1 MPAYKDE
8 AHGTFYAS
16 FYYTDFTGTKRKKMK
31 RGFKLKRDALEWERQ
46 FLLQKNAD
54 PDMRFG
60 DFVSIYRSE
69 KRERIREHT
78 WESKDNIIDT
88 KILPY
93 FKDRTLSEI
102 EPRDV
107 IAWQNTLM
115 GIRQK
120 NGKPYSPTYLKSIHS
135 QLSAIFN
142 YAVKYYR
149 LKQNPAEIA
158 GNMGKETHKEM
169 LFWTKA
175 EYLQFAQA
183 MMDKPM
189 SYYAFEMLY
198 WCGIRMGELL
208 ALTPADFN
216 FERFTLTINKSY
228 QRLKGQDVITEPKT
242 SKSNRVIRIPRFPA
256 EEMQDYLKSLYG
268 LRLTDR
274 IFPITKNYLHHEMDR
289 GAKQAGV
296 KRIRIH
302 DLRHSCASLLLAEG
316 VPMKQIQE
324 WLGHSDFSTTANIYA
339 HLDYHAKLS
348 SAEAMLSCLHL
359 ASAQQEER

>member
-107 IAWQNTLM
+107 ITWQNTLM

-135 QLSAIFN
+135 Q
-142 YAVKYYR
+142 
-149 LKQNPAEIA
+149 
-158 GNMGKETHKEM
+158 
-169 LFWTKA
+169 
-175 EYLQFAQA
+175 
-183 MMDKPM
+183 
-189 SYYAFEMLY
+189 
-198 WCGIRMGELL
+198 ELL
-208 ALTPADFN
+208 C
-216 FERFTLTINKSY
+216 
-228 QRLKGQDVITEPKT
+228 KGWLLPPNTYDCGSFVVNGKAVIGK
-242 SKSNRVIRIPRFPA
+242 
-256 EEMQDYLKSLYG
+256 
-268 LRLTDR
+268 
-274 IFPITKNYLHHEMDR
+274 
-289 GAKQAGV
+289 
-296 KRIRIH
+296 
-302 DLRHSCASLLLAEG
+302 
-316 VPMKQIQE
+316 
-324 WLGHSDFSTTANIYA
+324 
-339 HLDYHAKLS
+339 
-348 SAEAMLSCLHL
+348 
-359 ASAQQEER
+359 

>member
-107 IAWQNTLM
+107 IAWQNTLI
-115 GIRQK
+115 GKRTENPIRRRISSPFTASSA
-120 NGKPYSPTYLKSIHS
+120 PYSTTRS
-135 QLSAIFN
+135 
-142 YAVKYYR
+142 
-149 LKQNPAEIA
+149 
-158 GNMGKETHKEM
+158 
-169 LFWTKA
+169 
-175 EYLQFAQA
+175 
-183 MMDKPM
+183 
-189 SYYAFEMLY
+189 
-198 WCGIRMGELL
+198 
-208 ALTPADFN
+208 
-216 FERFTLTINKSY
+216 
-228 QRLKGQDVITEPKT
+228 
-242 SKSNRVIRIPRFPA
+242 
-256 EEMQDYLKSLYG
+256 
-268 LRLTDR
+268 
-274 IFPITKNYLHHEMDR
+274 
-289 GAKQAGV
+289 
-296 KRIRIH
+296 
-302 DLRHSCASLLLAEG
+302 
-316 VPMKQIQE
+316 
-324 WLGHSDFSTTANIYA
+324 STTASSRIP
-339 HLDYHAKLS
+339 LKLPETWARKRTRKCCS
-348 SAEAMLSCLHL
+348 GPRRSTCNLH
-359 ASAQQEER
+359 RP

>member
-135 QLSAIFN
+135 QELLCKGWFLPPKTYDCGSFVVN
-142 YAVKYYR
+142 GKAV
-149 LKQNPAEIA
+149 I
-158 GNMGKETHKEM
+158 GKELK
-169 LFWTKA
+169 
-175 EYLQFAQA
+175 YP
-183 MMDKPM
+183 D
-189 SYYAFEMLY
+189 
-198 WCGIRMGELL
+198 
-208 ALTPADFN
+208 N
-216 FERFTLTINKSY
+216 F
-228 QRLKGQDVITEPKT
+228 
-242 SKSNRVIRIPRFPA
+242 
-256 EEMQDYLKSLYG
+256 
-268 LRLTDR
+268 
-274 IFPITKNYLHHEMDR
+274 
-289 GAKQAGV
+289 
-296 KRIRIH
+296 
-302 DLRHSCASLLLAEG
+302 
-316 VPMKQIQE
+316 
-324 WLGHSDFSTTANIYA
+324 
-339 HLDYHAKLS
+339 
-348 SAEAMLSCLHL
+348 
-359 ASAQQEER
+359 